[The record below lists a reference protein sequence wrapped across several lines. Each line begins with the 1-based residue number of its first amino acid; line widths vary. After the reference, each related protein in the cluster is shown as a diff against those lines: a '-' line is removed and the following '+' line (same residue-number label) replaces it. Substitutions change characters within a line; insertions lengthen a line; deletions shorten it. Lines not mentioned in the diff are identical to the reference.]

1 MKIVPFQYI
10 TRKPIPFFQNLR
22 PKKKEK
28 VKTLKTLSGLEI
40 EFRLA
45 IGSSSSSSSSLSS
58 FLSLGLDLAEPRAP
72 FAFESFFLR
81 PWKIGLSSSSS
92 STSFSSF
99 FTSFESSDGIFFGES
114 KNHNQ
119 TILVRDKKIM
129 QIMFRV
135 FEFVKT
141 LLVFEGQLF
150 FFFSFSFLEVSN
162 FECSLFSGFS
172 KSNFRDIFLKKKK
185 LRDTGY

>member
-114 KNHNQ
+114 KNQNK
-119 TILVRDKKIM
+119 TILVRDKR
-129 QIMFRV
+129 QCRLCLGFLN
-135 FEFVKT
+135 
-141 LLVFEGQLF
+141 LLKPCLF
-150 FFFSFSFLEVSN
+150 SKDNFFIFSFFFLEVSN
-162 FECSLFSGFS
+162 FIFSCSVSFQNPTSGIS
-172 KSNFRDIFLKKKK
+172 S
-185 LRDTGY
+185 

>member
-135 FEFVKT
+135 FEM
-141 LLVFEGQLF
+141 QRIF
-150 FFFSFSFLEVSN
+150 FP
-162 FECSLFSGFS
+162 
-172 KSNFRDIFLKKKK
+172 ITIIKKKDVMVFVGEQNLGPCSGLK
-185 LRDTGY
+185 YHVSSTIHPRRGNHGKTS

>member
-1 MKIVPFQYI
+1 MKIVPFLYI

-22 PKKKEK
+22 PRKKEK

-45 IGSSSSSSSSLSS
+45 IGLSSSSSSSSSLSS

-92 STSFSSF
+92 STSSSSF
-99 FTSFESSDGIFFGES
+99 FATFESSDGIFFGES
-114 KNHNQ
+114 KNQNK
-119 TILVRDKKIM
+119 TILVRDKR
-129 QIMFRV
+129 QCR
-135 FEFVKT
+135 
-141 LLVFEGQLF
+141 LCLVFLNLLKPCLF
-150 FFFSFSFLEVSN
+150 SKDNFFIFSFFFLEVSN
-162 FECSLFSGFS
+162 FIFSCSVSFQNPTSGIS
-172 KSNFRDIFLKKKK
+172 S
-185 LRDTGY
+185 